1 LGQVEAATAVRAVPV
16 AESWAFRDHR
26 SMTEMI
32 AEEAK
37 AV

>member
-1 LGQVEAATAVRAVPV
+1 LGQVEAATAARDVPV

-37 AV
+37 AL